1 MGSRIMHYCIASMVN
16 KSLRIQDTAF
26 YLGSLAPDVHAY
38 MGTSQ
43 YHATHFSLRSKQGET
58 YTDYGVFIS
67 KYLTGRPSPF
77 HLGYYFHLIADEY
90 WRKEFYY
97 KKVKCLSPKE
107 QQEALQKNYRDF
119 WRLNGRIIDHHSLKL
134 HDLNPGG
141 AGDLMDE
148 MDHRHLPKLIQALR
162 RDFEQKDAAKD
173 EELEFWHFA
182 EVLDFLDQS
191 ARACLEAH
199 RHLIE
204 QGL

>member
-1 MGSRIMHYCIASMVN
+1 
-16 KSLRIQDTAF
+16 
-26 YLGSLAPDVHAY
+26 
-38 MGTSQ
+38 
-43 YHATHFSLRSKQGET
+43 
-58 YTDYGVFIS
+58 
-67 KYLTGRPSPF
+67 
-77 HLGYYFHLIADEY
+77 
-90 WRKEFYY
+90 
-97 KKVKCLSPKE
+97 
-107 QQEALQKNYRDF
+107 
-119 WRLNGRIIDHHSLKL
+119 
-134 HDLNPGG
+134 
-141 AGDLMDE
+141 MDE